1 MSVEIRWFAT
11 LVKRTRSKQPV
22 TVADWTPGVTP
33 LDLFLAEGFKETDAE
48 GVMASINGEQ
58 AEMATPLK
66 DGDRLEFLVSIQGG

>member
-22 TVADWTPGVTP
+22 TIAEWSPGTTP
-33 LDLFLAEGFKETDAE
+33 LALFLAEGFKETDAE

-58 AEMATPLK
+58 AEMTTPLN
-66 DGDRLEFLVSIQGG
+66 D